1 MTNFKQRQ
9 IKKIKMKRYLALF
22 VALSFFAIDLSAQ
35 GFAWGVKGGPS
46 MALQKWDQTERDPL
60 FTYHGIAF
68 IESLTDGEVALF
80 AQAGYHNRGS
90 AIITRGFTGVNPTT
104 GMTQSFSGRTTKY
117 QFTNAAVSVGAK
129 QKFDFGSASKV
140 YYMLGLRGEYTINT
154 NLDEF
159 EELVQFSPF
168 YPFEG
173 AVRKWNA
180 GFIFGGGI
188 EFPLSETIDIVAELT
203 VNPDFTKQ
211 YYHPSLQNV
220 LLPSFGGGGA
230 NVGTLPERS
239 IRNNTIELSI
249 GFRFIR
255 QVEYVD

>member
-1 MTNFKQRQ
+1 MNK
-9 IKKIKMKRYLALF
+9 YLILF
-22 VALSFFAIDLSAQ
+22 ITISFFTIDLSAQ
-35 GFAWGVKGGPS
+35 GYAWGIKGGPT

-60 FTYHGIAF
+60 FTYHGIVF
-68 IESLTDGEVALF
+68 IESLSQDNEVTVF
-80 AQAGYHNRGS
+80 AQGGYHNRGS
-90 AIITRGFTGVNPTT
+90 AIITRGFTGINPNT
-104 GMTQSFSGRTTKY
+104 GMAQTFSGRTTKY
-117 QFTNAAVSVGAK
+117 EFTNAVLALGAK
-129 QKFDFGSASKV
+129 QKFDFGSVSKV
-140 YYMLGLRGEYTINT
+140 YYTLGLRGEYTLKT

-159 EELVQFSPF
+159 VELAQFSAY

-188 EFPLSETIDIVAELT
+188 EFPLGEFIDIVAELT
-203 VNPDFTKQ
+203 INPDFTKQ
-211 YYHPSLQNV
+211 YYHPSIPNV
-220 LLPSFGGGGA
+220 IIPSFGGGSP

-255 QVEYVD
+255 EVEYVD